1 MKFKSLLMRSF
12 VLLITCA
19 LSFHAVAAQEFMG
32 IEVKGKLSD
41 VTAKLKEKGFKIVNS
56 DDAVTVFSG
65 KVAGSELIV
74 AAGVTPIS
82 KQVWKIM
89 VQLPEKTTWSGL
101 KEQFNEY
108 YSILRDKYGEP
119 TDIYTEFMKPYYD
132 GDGYE
137 MTAIRNDK
145 ANYFA
150 RWDNG
155 VWIEISSTSVAVNI
169 HYENLILSDLKKQE
183 QAKQRANV
191 F

>member
-1 MKFKSLLMRSF
+1 MFAM
-12 VLLITCA
+12 LIACA
-19 LSFHAVAAQEFMG
+19 LAFNAVAAQEFMG

-41 VTAKLKEKGFKIVNS
+41 VTAKLKEKGFKVVNS
-56 DDAVTVFSG
+56 DDAVTVFTG
-65 KVAGSELIV
+65 KVAGSELTV
-74 AAGVTPIS
+74 AAGATPIS

-89 VQLPEKTTWSGL
+89 VQLPEKSTWSGL
-101 KEQFNEY
+101 KDQFNEY
-108 YSILRDKYGEP
+108 YSILRDKYGKP
-119 TDIYTEFMKPYYD
+119 TDIYTEFINPYYD

-145 ANYFA
+145 INYFA

-155 VWIEISSTSVAVNI
+155 VWIEISSSVAVNI
-169 HYENLILSDLKKQE
+169 HYENLILSDLRKQE